1 MRSMPAPRARRGA
14 TQLGCLLT
22 ALVITGTA
30 YFAIGAVRIYWR
42 SVEFR
47 DALESEV
54 RFRGKQPNHLIA
66 QRLRFVADSLGLPPE
81 AGDVTIRR
89 KDGRITVESWY
100 EETLVLP
107 LHERPWSFNPK
118 VSATY

>member
-1 MRSMPAPRARRGA
+1 MRDMFVPRARRGA

-22 ALVITGTA
+22 TLVIAGTA
-30 YFAIGAVRIYWR
+30 YFAIGAARTYWR
-42 SVEFR
+42 SVAFK

-81 AGDVTIRR
+81 AGNVTIRR
-89 KDGRITVESWY
+89 KDGRITIASWY

-107 LHERPWSFNPK
+107 LHKRPWSFKPT
-118 VSATY
+118 VSAAY

>member
-1 MRSMPAPRARRGA
+1 MPALRARRGA

-22 ALVITGTA
+22 ALVVAVIA
-30 YFAIGAVRIYWR
+30 YFGIGAARIYLR
-42 SVEFR
+42 SVQFR
-47 DALESEV
+47 DALETEV
-54 RFRGKQPNHLIA
+54 SLRGKQPNHLIA

-89 KDGRITVESWY
+89 KDGRITIEAWY
-100 EETLVLP
+100 EEMLELP
-107 LHERPWSFNPK
+107 LHKRPWSFKPT